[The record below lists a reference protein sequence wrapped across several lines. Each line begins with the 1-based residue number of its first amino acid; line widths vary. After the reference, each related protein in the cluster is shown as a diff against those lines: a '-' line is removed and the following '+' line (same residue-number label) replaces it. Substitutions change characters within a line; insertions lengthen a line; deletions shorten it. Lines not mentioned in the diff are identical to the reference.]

1 MTINKHAHAKW
12 NGTLKEGKGLIRL
25 ESGAME
31 DQPYGFNHRFEG
43 EKGTNPEELIAAA
56 HASCFT
62 MALSMILEGNGID
75 PTKHD
80 LQTKCIVTLDKEGE
94 GFAVKK
100 SHLIFSTDLGDID
113 QAKFEESLQAAKA
126 GCPISKL
133 LNCDIELETRFD
145 GTQAY
150 KAA

>member
-1 MTINKHAHAKW
+1 MINKHAHAKW

-25 ESGAME
+25 ESGVME

-75 PTKHD
+75 PTKHE
-80 LQTKCIVTLDKEGE
+80 LTTKAIVTLDREGE
-94 GFAVKK
+94 GFAIKK
-100 SHLIFSTDLGDID
+100 SHLIFSTDLGDAD

-126 GCPISKL
+126 GCPISKV
-133 LNCDIELETRFD
+133 LNCEITLETSFD
-145 GTQAY
+145 GAKSY
-150 KAA
+150 

>member
-1 MTINKHAHAKW
+1 MINKHASAKW
-12 NGTLKEGKGLIRL
+12 NGTLKEGKGEIST
-25 ESGAME
+25 ESGVLQN
-31 DQPYGFNHRFEG
+31 QPYGFNHRFEG

-56 HASCFT
+56 HSSCFT
-62 MALSMILEGNGID
+62 MALSMILEKNGID
-75 PTKHD
+75 PTGRD

-100 SHLIFSTDLGDID
+100 SKLIFETSLNGAD
-113 QAKFEESLQAAKA
+113 QATFEQSLQQAKE

-133 LNCDIELETRFD
+133 LDTEIELEIGFKD
-145 GTQAY
+145 GKKS